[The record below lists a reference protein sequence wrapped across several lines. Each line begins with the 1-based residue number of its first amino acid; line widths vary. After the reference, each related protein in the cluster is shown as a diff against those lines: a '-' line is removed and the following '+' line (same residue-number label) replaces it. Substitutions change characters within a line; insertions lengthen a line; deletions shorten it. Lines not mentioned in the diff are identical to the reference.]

1 MWRYIGKGAFILG
14 IPARDLTDEEAQ
26 QIGISRLR
34 NSGLYK
40 KIAEPKAAKRSKEWQ
55 VSEHY
60 EKSS

>member
-1 MWRYIGKGAFILG
+1 MWKYTGKGAFILG

-26 QIGISRLR
+26 KIGISRLKK
-34 NSGLYK
+34 SGLYK